1 MHICWLLIVIHRFAF
16 GLSLN
21 QFYSSSDVPTL
32 NLDKNKIS
40 ESYFMNYI
48 SRESYYKKKESFSSG
63 TGSKRIHEDTLL
75 TFDIMLPS
83 IVEQER
89 IGEFLDKLDNL
100 IKTQS
105 TKLDYL
111 KQRKQA
117 LLQKMFV

>member
-1 MHICWLLIVIHRFAF
+1 
-16 GLSLN
+16 
-21 QFYSSSDVPTL
+21 
-32 NLDKNKIS
+32 
-40 ESYFMNYI
+40 
-48 SRESYYKKKESFSSG
+48 
-63 TGSKRIHEDTLL
+63 
-75 TFDIMLPS
+75 MLPS

-111 KQRKQA
+111 KQLKQA